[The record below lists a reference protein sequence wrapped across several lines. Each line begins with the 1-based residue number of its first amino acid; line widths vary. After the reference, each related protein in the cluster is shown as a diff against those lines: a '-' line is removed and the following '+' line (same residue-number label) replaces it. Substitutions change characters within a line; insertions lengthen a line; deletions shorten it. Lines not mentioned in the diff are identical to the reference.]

1 MLSKIEDVLN
11 ERVRPQ
17 LALHQ
22 GNVQVLS
29 YENQI
34 LKIKMLGQCSGCPSA
49 AITTEELIRKEVM
62 DAIPEVKDVILVTS
76 VSPDLILAA
85 KEILCKNR

>member
-1 MLSKIEDVLN
+1 MIKNLTEEFTMLSKIEDVLD
-11 ERVRPQ
+11 ERVRPL

-34 LKIKMLGQCSGCPSA
+34 LKIKMLGQ
-49 AITTEELIRKEVM
+49 
-62 DAIPEVKDVILVTS
+62 
-76 VSPDLILAA
+76 
-85 KEILCKNR
+85 